1 MGRLAGELADNDV
14 LASEHAFQMD
24 AARINQARHNQGAE
38 AVIVSGFA
46 DGGDEVCQ
54 GQRMIVSVLS
64 SIAFHTV
71 RLSRRDAIGGLGA

>member
-14 LASEHAFQMD
+14 LASEHAFQRD
-24 AARINQARHNQGAE
+24 AVRINQARHTQGAE
-38 AVIVSGFA
+38 AVIVSGLA

-54 GQRMIVSVLS
+54 GQGVMVPVLS
-64 SIAFHTV
+64 FITFHAV